1 MKRAWS
7 VRRHIFGAIV
17 ATGSPPSFERTAEE
31 QRLPV
36 DEAGE
41 ATLPGADGRVPEDG
55 EVVHI
60 ALPVDRWYDL
70 VFT

>member
-1 MKRAWS
+1 MKRTWS

-31 QRLPV
+31 KRLPV
-36 DEAGE
+36 DGAGE